1 MFRVSIPNGSGTRNA
16 PLQFFTTYIFNNSQ
30 VYEIS
35 AQKVK
40 MKLCRKNVKADKRGI
55 WGEEGGATRGKR
67 RGRGKM
73 SAFAGFIICP
83 LNPRSFPLVNLL
95 LMLRKAVCGRAHGMR
110 PYNIL
115 GIRFRYLRNAGAA
128 FPTIIQAN
136 ISAIFGTSRAVRVSS
151 GHLCQRQKHRP
162 NRQVRTSPTVVSG
175 YGYKRH
181 GRRNAAPTF

>member
-1 MFRVSIPNGSGTRNA
+1 MP
-16 PLQFFTTYIFNNSQ
+16 
-30 VYEIS
+30 

-55 WGEEGGATRGKR
+55 GGEEGGATRGKR

-136 ISAIFGTSRAVRVSS
+136 ISAIFGTSRDGAGVR
-151 GHLCQRQKHRP
+151 
-162 NRQVRTSPTVVSG
+162 RTTLSL
-175 YGYKRH
+175 
-181 GRRNAAPTF
+181 AEAPTEPTGENVPYDVYVIIPLFGAWSDGLTCRDGCGIIVGKQWRR

>member
-1 MFRVSIPNGSGTRNA
+1 MSSLPEIRCENVPYNCNNIH
-16 PLQFFTTYIFNNSQ
+16 IHNSQ
-30 VYEIS
+30 VYEMP
-35 AQKVK
+35 AQKMK

-115 GIRFRYLRNAGAA
+115 GMRFRYLRNAGAA